1 MMNLRTSLTA
11 IALVAIGSGL
21 SAQSGPHEAAIKRN
35 VGVGLGTTIWGN
47 VGDGLL
53 CQILAATTN
62 GSCGNQTFAVSSG
75 TLGASQPAHMV
86 RNELTDYLKD
96 NMDTTARAI
105 ASGRGEALDAV
116 MDIMAVPAERRVKV
130 SSELQAHFAD
140 IYANQDITHEQV
152 AERILNTA
160 KAA

>member
-1 MMNLRTSLTA
+1 MNFRSISASLACLLAAGT
-11 IALVAIGSGL
+11 LC
-21 SAQSGPHEAAIKRN
+21 AQSGPHEAAIRRN

-75 TLGASQPAHMV
+75 TLGANQPSHIV

-105 ASGRGEALDAV
+105 ARGRGESLDAV
-116 MDIMAVPAERRVKV
+116 MDILAVPAERRTQVA
-130 SSELQAHFAD
+130 SALQAHFTEIYPVAD
-140 IYANQDITHEQV
+140 TTHDQV
-152 AERILNTA
+152 AERIMATV